1 MIITKG
7 SFLAPARAL
16 HHHASERA
24 FARTASGVQHAKGVH
39 ALEVRQLRRQAR
51 RAGAFHK
58 FKGLAAHFGILRGGH
73 TGRSKEKEEKR
84 LQESFHR
91 AHLRTRTRM
100 VVYKQVYVTR
110 CQPTPISYV
119 GASGVDDRK
128 SYGPW
133 SVGAGLVPN
142 KEVATGGRGA
152 ATPAVCEPSPSF
164 CRVTA
169 SSLPLGFSP
178 CPAWNFFMA
187 STVESSHLP
196 LGLPPNDPS
205 LAIAC

>member
-73 TGRSKEKEEKR
+73 TGRSKEKEKKR

-100 VVYKQVYVTR
+100 VVYNR
-110 CQPTPISYV
+110 
-119 GASGVDDRK
+119 
-128 SYGPW
+128 
-133 SVGAGLVPN
+133 
-142 KEVATGGRGA
+142 
-152 ATPAVCEPSPSF
+152 
-164 CRVTA
+164 
-169 SSLPLGFSP
+169 
-178 CPAWNFFMA
+178 FM
-187 STVESSHLP
+187 
-196 LGLPPNDPS
+196 
-205 LAIAC
+205 